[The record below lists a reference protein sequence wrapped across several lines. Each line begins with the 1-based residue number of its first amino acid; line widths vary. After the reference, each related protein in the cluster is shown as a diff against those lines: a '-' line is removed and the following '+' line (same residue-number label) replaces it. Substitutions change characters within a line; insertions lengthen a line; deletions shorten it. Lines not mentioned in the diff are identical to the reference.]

1 MFTDIV
7 GYSAMA
13 NKDQKHA
20 LELLSTHDSII
31 EPIISQYEGKVIKK
45 IGDSIFAEFPNPQA
59 SIQAAQEVQTQ
70 LTTRNAVCN
79 TIDQI
84 QIRIGLH
91 YGEVIRK
98 EGDLFGHDVNLCS
111 RIESVAPGG
120 GIAASSELIQSLPEV
135 TEIPTREMGYVKLK
149 NITHPQQIYKIYSNP
164 KEYETE
170 SDKQLQK
177 YLRDNGIDILDMDT
191 YSIEE
196 TFSAAVL
203 YINNLGSD
211 EDESI
216 AYGLTE
222 DLIHDL
228 AYINNLRAPDFNEIL
243 HYKNSELGRDDIGR
257 QLQVDNILQGS
268 ILKENNTLKLSF
280 EMLDINQGKVLWNE
294 SWTDHISNNKN
305 IRSHILQAVLSHFSL
320 EVPQQ
325 LSDSLSEELSNNP
338 DAIKA
343 YNMGRYY
350 LEGFLEKRK
359 DLDKAKVHLEKAL
372 ELDPQ
377 FAEAYYMLGVA
388 YQRLGNYDEAETALS
403 EGEEIAEDKKNLRG
417 LSHIYRGFK
426 ILYIHWGKYS
436 KAKRYI
442 EKALKIEMHLQNST
456 FEAQLRI
463 DYANCLNKLVKTD
476 FSIEQNNQAIELLKS
491 LENERLLG
499 IAYSNLNDI
508 YLVKGDYTQSILWGK
523 KALAIFRKLE
533 ITNNTAVIL
542 IWLAE
547 SYQRTGRYEE
557 MNSHIM
563 EAEKII
569 SGLNDYFREA
579 KIYFF
584 KAQYALH
591 QKNFS
596 EAISQIDNSID
607 KFNLAKNTRWE
618 TEILIEKLNILLEA
632 GIKEKIDPTITMIEH
647 LINQIKGGYS
657 NELFQAIKY
666 FNKSLNGSINIEEL
680 NAYRESLEEKRDF
693 IPLKFPLTFWYLA
706 KAYHSLSQLETAQF
720 CHEKSREL
728 LRLLAARIS
737 GKEDQTSFFEVYFH
751 KRIGEKLG

>member
-7 GYSAMA
+7 GYSAMT
-13 NKDQKHA
+13 NKDQEHA

-31 EPIISQYEGKVIKK
+31 EPIISQNDGKIIKK
-45 IGDSIFAEFPNPQA
+45 IGDSIFAEFLKPQD
-59 SIQAAQEVQTQ
+59 SIHAAQKIQSN
-70 LTTRNAVCN
+70 LKKRNSVCSKQ
-79 TIDQI
+79 DHI

-91 YGEVIRK
+91 AGEVIRK
-98 EGDLFGHDVNLCS
+98 DDDLFGHDVNLCS
-111 RIESVAPGG
+111 RIESVAPAGD
-120 GIAASSELIQSLPEV
+120 IAASAELIQSLPEV
-135 TEIPTREMGYVKLK
+135 NEIPIREMGYVKLK
-149 NITHPQQIYKIYSNP
+149 NIPLPQHIYKIYSNP

-177 YLRDNGIDILDMDT
+177 YLQDNGINILDMDT

-203 YINNLGSD
+203 YINNLGAY

-268 ILKENNTLKLSF
+268 ILKENHTLKLSF
-280 EMLDINQGKVLWNE
+280 ELLDINQGKVLWNE

-305 IRSHILQAVLSHFSL
+305 IRSHILQEVLSHFSL

-325 LSDSLSEELSNNP
+325 LSDSLSEEMSNKP

-343 YNMGRYY
+343 YNKGRYY

-359 DLDKAKVHLEKAL
+359 DLDKAKVYLEKAL

-442 EKALKIEMHLQNST
+442 EKALKIEMHLQNSI

-476 FSIEQNNQAIELLKS
+476 LSIEQNNQAIELLKS

-508 YLVKGDYTQSILWGK
+508 YLVKGDYTKSILWGK

-563 EAEKII
+563 EAKTII

-584 KAQYALH
+584 KAQYSLH
-591 QKNFS
+591 QKNYS

-632 GIKEKIDPTITMIEH
+632 DNKENIDQTITIIEH

-666 FNKSLNGSINIEEL
+666 FNKAQNGLVNIEEL
-680 NAYRESLEEKRDF
+680 NDYQESLEEKRDF

-728 LRLLAARIS
+728 LRLLATRIS
-737 GKEDQTSFFEVYFH
+737 GEEDRASFFEVYFH
-751 KRIGEKLG
+751 KRIGEKLS